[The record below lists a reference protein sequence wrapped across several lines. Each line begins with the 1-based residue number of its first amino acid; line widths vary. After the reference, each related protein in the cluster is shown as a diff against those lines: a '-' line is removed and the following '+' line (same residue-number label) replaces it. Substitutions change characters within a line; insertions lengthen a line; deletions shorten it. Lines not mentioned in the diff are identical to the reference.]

1 MYVFFEDDGQL
12 KTGTLLSEQPASLQ
26 VELPSGRRLK
36 IRSDRELL
44 RFASPSAADAL
55 QEAQRLRAELDLD
68 FLWEACA
75 DAEFGFEELARDY
88 FGTSPLP
95 PQAMAIALALY
106 GAPMVFYKKG
116 RGRYKKA
123 PPDALAAARASQE
136 RKAREAAQ
144 MEVWHQALCEKRMP
158 DALRDK
164 LSMLLYMPDKNTIEY
179 KAFATACDALKMHP
193 AILAQACG
201 ALPSTHEYH
210 FNRFLAHAFPRGT
223 AFPSYGALPELPEC
237 PFDDVQAITID
248 DSTTTEFDDAFS
260 VRTRSD
266 GKTEIGLHIACPALA
281 LTHGTPLDAI
291 ARHRQSTVYMPGRK
305 ITMLPDAVIDA
316 FTLAEGTTPMALS
329 LYVTLDADGAPLHQ
343 ETRLNRI
350 SIAANLRLNEI
361 GEAFTRDATPDDPPH
376 TETLRALWRFAQ
388 HRAEVRGKT
397 EIPRTEFLFYVDW
410 DAAPEGIIRIEPRL
424 RGAALDRLVAECA
437 IFVNNSWGQW
447 LAEQKMAG
455 IYRVQSNGRV
465 KMNTRPG
472 EHQGLGVSHYLW
484 ATSPLRRYSDLVN
497 QQQLIAAL
505 RNETPPFKAGDS
517 ELLAIVADFEAVYRQ
532 YAEFQNEMERYWCLR
547 WLLQENV
554 ESADAIVTRE
564 NSARLCDIPLNITLP
579 DLPNTVVPG
588 TLIRVAL
595 NNIDLLFST
604 LEARYLGQ
612 GSEGRCQGSEVRDQ
626 RSGIR
631 DQGSEN

>member
-26 VELPSGRRLK
+26 VELPSARRLK
-36 IRSDRELL
+36 IRSDRVLL
-44 RFASPSAADAL
+44 RFTSPSAAAAL
-55 QEAQRLRAELDLD
+55 QEAQHLRTELDLD

-75 DAEFGFEELARDY
+75 DTEFGFEELAHDY
-88 FGTSPLP
+88 FGAASSP

-106 GAPMVFYKKG
+106 GAPMYFYKKG
-116 RGRYKKA
+116 RGSYKKA
-123 PPDALAAARASQE
+123 PPDALAAARASLE
-136 RKAREAAQ
+136 RKTREAAQ
-144 MEVWHQALCEKRMP
+144 IEVWRQELCEKRMP
-158 DALRDK
+158 EALRDK
-164 LSMLLYMPDKNTIEY
+164 LPMLLYMPDKNAIEY
-179 KAFATACDALKMHP
+179 KAFVAACDALKMHP
-193 AILAQACG
+193 AVLTQACG

-223 AFPSYGALPELPEC
+223 AFPSHCSHDGALPELPEL

-260 VRTRSD
+260 VRSLSD

-281 LTHGTPLDAI
+281 LAHGTPLDAI
-291 ARHRQSTVYMPGRK
+291 ARSRQSTVYMPGRK
-305 ITMLPDAVIDA
+305 ITMLPNVVIAA
-316 FTLAEGTTPMALS
+316 FTLAEGTTPVALS
-329 LYVTLDADGAPLHQ
+329 LYVTLDAEGVPLHQ

-361 GEAFTRDATPDDPPH
+361 GEAFTREATPDDPPH
-376 TETLRALWRFAQ
+376 TETLRVLWRFAQ
-388 HRAEVRGKT
+388 HRTEVRGKN
-397 EIPRTEFLFYVDW
+397 EIPRTEFSFYVDW
-410 DAAPEGIIRIEPRL
+410 EAAPEGVVTIDSRL
-424 RGAALDRLVAECA
+424 RGAALDRLIAECA

-447 LAEQKMAG
+447 LAERNVVG

-465 KMNTRPG
+465 KMSTRPG

-497 QQQLIAAL
+497 QRQVVAAL
-505 RNETPPFKAGDS
+505 CNETPAFKADDS
-517 ELLAIVADFEAVYRQ
+517 ELLAIVADFETVYRQ

-564 NSARLCDIPLNITLP
+564 NGARLRDIPLNITLP

-588 TLIRVAL
+588 TPIRVAL

-604 LEARYLGQ
+604 VEARYLG
-612 GSEGRCQGSEVRDQ
+612 
-626 RSGIR
+626 
-631 DQGSEN
+631 